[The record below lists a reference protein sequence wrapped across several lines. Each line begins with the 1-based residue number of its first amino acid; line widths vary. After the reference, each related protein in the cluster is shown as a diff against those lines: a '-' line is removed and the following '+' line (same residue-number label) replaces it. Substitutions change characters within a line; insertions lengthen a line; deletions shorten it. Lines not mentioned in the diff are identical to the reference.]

1 MRILILTAFCAFI
14 NLGYTQDSTQVKEGV
29 LIVNYEPRMYR
40 STIDPALM
48 QSNGLSYDELRE
60 QMRKGFDDNLYLE
73 CKAQG
78 HVVSLMREDTSL
90 YDGKV
95 AQLHSQISYKYV
107 AMETENPANPEQKE
121 DKPLDKLGNKLDKLF
136 TKKKATSEEEDRMGT
151 WVEDGQVKSR
161 IDNREKY
168 MNTHIHQPR
177 LVKNLCSDYGVN
189 KVIFINQ
196 LDIFETTGQYE
207 DTRKIKVHYTI
218 FDQYGKEINSG
229 AEYTYFKQAENR
241 LKVIT
246 GEKFYPVC
254 HAIASKL

>member
-1 MRILILTAFCAFI
+1 MRISVLIFFAFLFSGIHA
-14 NLGYTQDSTQVKEGV
+14 QDSARVSNGV

-48 QSNGLSYDELRE
+48 QSNDLSYDELRE

-73 CKAQG
+73 CKAKG

-90 YDGKV
+90 YEGKV

-107 AMETENPANPEQKE
+107 NIETEAAPKEEQ
-121 DKPLDKLGNKLDKLF
+121 KPLDKLGNKLDKLF
-136 TKKKATSEEEDRMGT
+136 AKKKSTSKEEDKMGT

-168 MNTHIHQPR
+168 MKTHVNHPHLI
-177 LVKNLCSDYGVN
+177 KNLCDDYGVN
-189 KVIFINQ
+189 KVVFVNQ
-196 LDIFETTGQYE
+196 LDIFETSGQY
-207 DTRKIKVHYTI
+207 DQDRKIKVHYTI
-218 FDQYGKEINSG
+218 FDRQGSVVNSG
-229 AEYTYFKQAENR
+229 AEYAYFEKEENK
-241 LKVIT
+241 LKTIT
-246 GEKFYPVC
+246 GEKLYPAC